1 MKEMKNYQVPE
12 IKVAHIPQ
20 HVMNTTSVVPGE
32 EPGSIHAEFSDEG
45 IDFEK
50 GKQ

>member
-12 IKVAHIPQ
+12 IQTVVIRQHLLDTVSKGENIPGD
-20 HVMNTTSVVPGE
+20 SF
-32 EPGSIHAEFSDEG
+32 HAEFTDEG

-50 GKQ
+50 EKQ